1 MVTLLA
7 NVPPP
12 VIGWS
17 GIALAAVALLFA
29 LRAGKRK
36 RLIDDI
42 PTSKTS
48 GVFIGLVEL
57 KGTAESE
64 GPLRSYLAEIPCVEF
79 SWSVQEHW
87 SRTRTETYTDSEGKT
102 KTRTKRES
110 GWKTVADGN
119 EQSLFYLQ
127 DDCGV
132 IRVDPERAKI
142 QGDRVFSETC
152 GRSDPLYYDKGPAGA
167 VMDSDHRR
175 RFTET
180 AIPLHADLYV
190 MGRSRLREDVVA
202 PEIAHDVDA
211 PMFLISTRSEEQ
223 ISSGLNWQFR
233 LLGVLAVILGVAGWA
248 VRDHVAD
255 VDPRGQIAS
264 YLGVAAAV
272 LGGWAVGWV
281 WMVYNSMVHLRQRV
295 RQGWSNVDV
304 QLKRRADLIPG
315 LVKIVQGY
323 SDHEQA
329 VHEQIALLRSQASVT
344 APGEG
349 GPDPRGCAP
358 QLVAIREAYPDLKA
372 NQSFLDL
379 QEQLVDTEQ
388 RIALARS
395 YFNEIAGF
403 YNMRL
408 QVIPDRFVCSL
419 ARLTPQPYI
428 TAEDFERA
436 TVKVNLSD

>member
-1 MVTLLA
+1 M
-7 NVPPP
+7 
-12 VIGWS
+12 
-17 GIALAAVALLFA
+17 
-29 LRAGKRK
+29 
-36 RLIDDI
+36 
-42 PTSKTS
+42 
-48 GVFIGLVEL
+48 
-57 KGTAESE
+57 
-64 GPLRSYLAEIPCVEF
+64 
-79 SWSVQEHW
+79 
-87 SRTRTETYTDSEGKT
+87 
-102 KTRTKRES
+102 
-110 GWKTVADGN
+110 
-119 EQSLFYLQ
+119 
-127 DDCGV
+127 
-132 IRVDPERAKI
+132 IRVDPQGAKI

-152 GRSDPLYYDKGPAGA
+152 RRGDSLYYDKGPPGA

-180 AIPLHADLYV
+180 AIPLHANLYV

-233 LLGVLAVILGVAGWA
+233 LLGVLAVILGVVGW
-248 VRDHVAD
+248 VVKDHLAKL
-255 VDPRGQIAS
+255 VDSRGQIAA
-264 YLGVAAAV
+264 YVGVAAAV

-304 QLKRRADLIPG
+304 QLKRRADLIPR

-323 SDHEQA
+323 RDHEQT
-329 VHEQIALLRSQASVT
+329 VHEQLALLRSQASVT
-344 APGEG
+344 APGQG

-372 NQSFLDL
+372 NPSFLDL

-408 QVIPDRFVCSL
+408 QVIPDRFVCRLASL
-419 ARLTPQPYI
+419 KPQPYI

-436 TVKVNLSD
+436 AVQVNLSD